1 MGFYWKGFYLKIA
14 EWLLSSYQM
23 TSSWN
28 IKDGMR
34 KVWDINKAVIL
45 KIQLKPTQY
54 MNITSTMMKH
64 VWGHYG
70 LCESRCTVFFFLVTK
85 INVIHNRTTIV
96 HVQLHHTFCRWIIH
110 RWDEYCYLLIRHKTY
125 SLGDKFK
132 QILTSLVK
140 LQSRLQG
147 DSSQD
152 FTNPCKSFK
161 L

>member
-1 MGFYWKGFYLKIA
+1 MNSWENADHQTFQIWVIAKQIILKMINLIQDFRDSCYCLFIFIYLYLSLMGFCWKGFYLKIA

-64 VWGHYG
+64 V
-70 LCESRCTVFFFLVTK
+70 
-85 INVIHNRTTIV
+85 
-96 HVQLHHTFCRWIIH
+96 
-110 RWDEYCYLLIRHKTY
+110 
-125 SLGDKFK
+125 
-132 QILTSLVK
+132 
-140 LQSRLQG
+140 
-147 DSSQD
+147 
-152 FTNPCKSFK
+152 
-161 L
+161 